1 MAESGALNGQ
11 TTIVLIFRMTYNI
24 CVLKTIK
31 RKGGNPLDMKVL
43 SYNTQQIL
51 IKPKHKLF
59 DYFQM
64 SCENSKNL
72 ANTTNFYIRQ
82 VFTGLTTTKALQPLQ
97 QEVLVKL
104 NDSIDNINYRQQEA
118 HNKRLLNEFKKTK
131 SKQKPVKLNLFKL
144 PDDKSPYITFN
155 LLDTLFKELKQADYR
170 SLPTQS
176 SQGIMRSVFDDWKSF
191 YASLKDWKSNPS
203 KYLGRPKI
211 PGYIKS
217 TTKEV
222 LFTNQDCVI
231 KNNRTLKFPKT
242 KAQLTIG
249 KLGARNQKLKMVRV
263 IPKYGQFVVE
273 LVFENNHKSKL
284 ITDTPKRVMSM
295 DLGIDNLATITTNT
309 KMKPIL
315 LKGKN
320 IKSVNQYYNK
330 TRAHYIGILRQGMNP
345 KEGQQS
351 SKRLVN
357 LDAVRHR
364 KLNDLFHKAS
374 TFIVDLAVYE
384 KIDTIIIGQN
394 KGWKQKSNIG
404 KKNNQKFVQVP
415 FSLLIRMIEYKAAD
429 AGINVIIAE
438 ESYTSQASFV
448 DEDEIPTYRDK
459 IIPKFSGRRIN
470 RGLYRIKNKQLI
482 NSDVNASANIM
493 RKTLIKLGISLYK
506 PDVLTNDPLSY
517 SVS

>member
-1 MAESGALNGQ
+1 M
-11 TTIVLIFRMTYNI
+11 
-24 CVLKTIK
+24 
-31 RKGGNPLDMKVL
+31 DMKVL

-51 IKPKHKLF
+51 IKPKHELF
-59 DYFQM
+59 DYFQT

-104 NDSIDNINYRQQEA
+104 NDNIDNINYRQQEA
-118 HNKRLLNEFKKTK
+118 HNKRLLNELKKPK
-131 SKQKPVKLNLFKL
+131 NKQKSVKLNLFKL
-144 PDDKSPYITFN
+144 PDDKSPYINFN
-155 LLDTLFKELKQADYR
+155 LLDALFKELKQDDYR
-170 SLPTQS
+170 SLPTQA
-176 SQGIMRSVFDDWKSF
+176 SQGIMRSVFNDWISF
-191 YASLKDWKSNPS
+191 YAGLKDWKSNPS
-203 KYLGRPKI
+203 KYRGKPKI
-211 PGYIKS
+211 PGYIK
-217 TTKEV
+217 TATKEIF
-222 LFTNQDCVI
+222 FTNQDCVI

-242 KAQLTIG
+242 KIQLIIG
-249 KLGARNQKLKMVRV
+249 KLGATNQKLKMVRV
-263 IPKYGQFVVE
+263 IPKYGEFVVE
-273 LVFENNHKSKL
+273 LVFENNNKSEL
-284 ITDTPKRVMSM
+284 VSETPKRVLAI

-309 KMKPIL
+309 KMKPVL

-351 SKRLVN
+351 SKRLIN
-357 LDAVRHR
+357 LDALRHR

-374 TFIVDLAVYE
+374 IFIVDLAVHE

-394 KGWKQKSNIG
+394 KGWKQNSNIG

-415 FSLLIRMIEYKAAD
+415 FSLLIRMIECKAAD

-438 ESYTSQASFV
+438 ESYTSQASFLN
-448 DEDEIPTYRDK
+448 EDEIPVYGDK
-459 IIPKFSGRRIN
+459 TIPYFSGRRIS

-482 NSDVNASANIM
+482 NADVNASANIM
-493 RKTLIKLGISLYK
+493 RKTLIKLGIALYK
-506 PDVLTNDPLSY
+506 RDVLTNVPLSY
-517 SVS
+517 IVS